1 MTGVTARAGVRRRDQ
16 WCARCC
22 RDLGGSS
29 GQAGSVQAPLLRGRP
44 GLLRGR
50 PSCGF
55 LIVGARLPHCRKL
68 WPRRGYRQ
76 GVRRR
81 REQLPSPG
89 ARARDRTHERPPC
102 LPMVPGRRPYW
113 PPAYPQKVWSTP
125 KRLSKCFYPSR
136 MAWLRQARGPV
147 RRCQAS
153 QPQSSASVQLLGPM
167 PKKKRNTWLVAMQS
181 VVVICALWAA
191 PSAS

>member
-22 RDLGGSS
+22 GHLGGSS
-29 GQAGSVQAPLLRGRP
+29 DQAGSVQAPLLRGR
-44 GLLRGR
+44 RG
-50 PSCGF
+50 CGF
-55 LIVGARLPHCRKL
+55 LIVGARLPHCRRL

-81 REQLPSPG
+81 RQQLPTPG

-113 PPAYPQKVWSTP
+113 SPAYPQKIWSTP

-136 MAWLRQARGPV
+136 MAWLRQARG
-147 RRCQAS
+147 AS
-153 QPQSSASVQLLGPM
+153 SSLAGVTTTILSVGPA
-167 PKKKRNTWLVAMQS
+167 PWPAAKKKRNTWLVAMQS
-181 VVVICALWAA
+181 VVAICALWAA